1 MAGLNN
7 TQGRTRDRSYHPD
20 RMFGIVAIVLLAAVD
35 VGGGFGGA
43 SAEVLSL
50 SEESMEV
57 EIQVEVQGISDVVVV
72 HLVLAGED
80 PVTLPLVPRGD
91 GVLGITTELKPANY
105 QVVFET
111 LGDPSIQS
119 VPMTLTDLGADID
132 ESLAVTTTTE
142 GGLSNVTRGWG
153 WLALAFGAA
162 SLAVLAFWVLGGRDD
177 REAAGDPDPD
187 TSGDDGPESEGQS
200 PTDSTPD
207 A

>member
-1 MAGLNN
+1 
-7 TQGRTRDRSYHPD
+7 
-20 RMFGIVAIVLLAAVD
+20 MFGIVVIVLLAAVD
-35 VGGGFGGA
+35 VGGGFVAA

-72 HLVLAGED
+72 HLALAGED

-111 LGDPSIQS
+111 LGDTSIQS

-132 ESLAVTTTTE
+132 ESLDSVTTTTE

-162 SLAVLAFWVLGGRDD
+162 SLAALAFWALGGPKDD
-177 REAAGDPDPD
+177 EDMASEPRSDVIQVEADPATGD
-187 TSGDDGPESEGQS
+187 Q
-200 PTDSTPD
+200 DSTGSTPEP
-207 A
+207 